1 MMWGY
6 FDGASWL
13 WMTTMMVVFWGVVIG
28 LTVFATRAFNGP
40 QRKDQAMDVL
50 GRRLASGDITLED
63 YEKTRK
69 ALQG

>member
-1 MMWGY
+1 M
-6 FDGASWL
+6 A
-13 WMTTMMVVFWGVVIG
+13 TMMVAFWGVIIG
-28 LTVFATRAFNGP
+28 LTVFAIRAFNGP
-40 QRKDQAMDVL
+40 QRKDQSMDVL

>member
-6 FDGASWL
+6 FDGATWL
-13 WMTTMMVVFWGVVIG
+13 WMATMMVMFWGVVIG
-28 LTVFATRAFNGP
+28 LTVFAIRAFNRP
-40 QRKDQAMDVL
+40 QGKDQAMDVL